1 MSSPRFWF
9 APALAAVFVAAMP
22 VPALSGTR
30 FGGVSITSLDPARVS
45 AAAAPPAPL
54 NGRLSNE
61 RTLSRWAY
69 SVAAAPIF
77 AAPAGHS
84 RRVASLHLWTE
95 DGFPEIYL
103 LLASKVDAAGRRWI
117 EVRIPMRPNGRV
129 GWVARDALGDFHA
142 TRQELVL
149 NRSRLRMYL
158 FQNGRLRW
166 SAPVGIGKPSTPT
179 PAGHFWLRERFK
191 IASPSSLLYADRVA
205 WRRSR
210 RHPRALR
217 RPEPDSR
224 PPVARLHPHADRR
237 RRLARDSR
245 RARHA
250 AAHHLT
256 GHWSPGGRAPYI
268 TSAGKKGAGRSR
280 CETRASPGPRRSPRC
295 CSAPSRNDESAIG
308 ASVGGGEPGAR
319 RRDHGLGRDL
329 VGCADTRP
337 YLASS

>member
-1 MSSPRFWF
+1 
-9 APALAAVFVAAMP
+9 MP

-191 IASPSSLLYADRVA
+191 IASPSSGYWPYAIGT
-205 WRRSR
+205 
-210 RHPRALR
+210 
-217 RPEPDSR
+217 
-224 PPVARLHPHADRR
+224 ADY
-237 RRLARDSR
+237 ST
-245 RARHA
+245 
-250 AAHHLT
+250 LT
-256 GHWSPGGRAPYI
+256 EWPGGGVVGIHGPYGDPSQI
-268 TSAGKKGAGRSR
+268 PGR
-280 CETRASPGPRRSPRC
+280 
-295 CSAPSRNDESAIG
+295 PSHGCIRMRTGDDGWLATH
-308 ASVGGGEPGAR
+308 V
-319 RRDHGLGRDL
+319 GLGTPLRII
-329 VGCADTRP
+329 
-337 YLASS
+337 